1 MLSQV
6 LSHNCN
12 IGYETSRHM
21 RLIKVNGESVLRLAH
36 LKQFVESSQ
45 SKFLIFEFSSGQII
59 VMDREAALNAND
71 QVSD

>member
-1 MLSQV
+1 
-6 LSHNCN
+6 
-12 IGYETSRHM
+12 M